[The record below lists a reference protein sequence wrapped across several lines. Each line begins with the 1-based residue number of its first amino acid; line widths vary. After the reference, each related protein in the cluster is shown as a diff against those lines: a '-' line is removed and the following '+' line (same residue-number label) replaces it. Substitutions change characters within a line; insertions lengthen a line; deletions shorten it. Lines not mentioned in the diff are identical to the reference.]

1 VNDDPL
7 VWYASFGSNLSRE
20 RLGCYIAGGTPTG
33 ARRAYEGCRDRTP
46 PREHRTLAL
55 PGHLRFAGASSVWG
69 GGSSVWGGGMAFYS
83 PSGPG
88 TVHARAY
95 LLRLEQLVDLVAQ
108 EARRPVGTALA
119 LADTG
124 HTRHGLSTVYDVL
137 MDLGELDGHRLLTL
151 SASRHHPLNPPSGA
165 YVRIMAD
172 GLSDGFDLDVADRVA
187 YLASAE
193 GMLPTWTPEKVREL
207 LARAR

>member
-1 VNDDPL
+1 MSDDPL
-7 VWYASFGSNLSRE
+7 VWYAAFGSNLSRP
-20 RLGCYIAGGTPTG
+20 RLGCYITGGTPVG

-46 PREHRTLAL
+46 PREDRTVAL
-55 PGHLRFAGASSVWG
+55 PGHLRFAGE
-69 GGSSVWGGGMAFYS
+69 SSVWGGGMAFYS
-83 PSGPG
+83 ASGPG

-165 YVRIMAD
+165 YVQIMAD
-172 GLSDGFDLDVADRVA
+172 GLSEGFDLDVDDRVA

-193 GMLPTWTPEKVREL
+193 GMLPTWTPETVREL

>member
-1 VNDDPL
+1 MSDDDPL
-7 VWYASFGSNLSRE
+7 VWYASFGSNLSRA
-20 RLGCYIAGGTPTG
+20 RLGCYITGGTPVG

-46 PREHRTLAL
+46 PREHRTLAIS
-55 PGHLRFAGASSVWG
+55 GHLRFAGE
-69 GGSSVWGGGMAFYS
+69 SSVWGGGMAFYS
-83 PSGPG
+83 PAGGG

-108 EARRPVGTALA
+108 ESRHPVGTALV
-119 LADTG
+119 LAEAG
-124 HTRHGLSTVYDVL
+124 PTRHGLSAVYDVL

-165 YVRIMAD
+165 YVRTMAD
-172 GLSDGFDLDVADRVA
+172 GLSDGFDLDADARVA

-193 GMLPTWTPEKVREL
+193 GMLPTWTPEAVREL
-207 LARAR
+207 LAPAR